1 MCLQLSLYVCYNR
14 LIKERRNT
22 MQLITYKGIMI
33 MFKDYQKML
42 VKNIIKQYQD
52 NIQELKQALQS
63 HNIEAY

>member
-1 MCLQLSLYVCYNR
+1 
-14 LIKERRNT
+14 

-42 VKNIIKQYQD
+42 VKNILKQYQD
-52 NIQELKQALQS
+52 NIQELKKALAS

>member
-1 MCLQLSLYVCYNR
+1 
-14 LIKERRNT
+14 

>member
-1 MCLQLSLYVCYNR
+1 MYVIIDLYK
-14 LIKERRNT
+14 KERRNT